1 MVKSDIEIAQA
12 TTLEPI
18 EVIAKKAG
26 VNEKYLEKYG
36 NYKTKIDLEIFDEV
50 KDKED
55 GNLVLVTAINPTPAG
70 EGKSTT
76 TVGLVEALNKE
87 GHFTIGCIREPSLG
101 PVFGVKGGAAGGG
114 YSQVVPMEDI
124 NLHFTGDMHAIGIA
138 NALIAAVID
147 NHIHQGNELDID
159 INNITWKRCVDMN
172 DRSLR
177 SVTIGQN
184 KEGSKANGVERQD
197 GFNITVASEVM
208 AILCLSRNMDDF
220 KERIGNIIIGYNT
233 SGKPVTVRELNIVG
247 AVAMVMKDALKP
259 NMVQTLEKNPMFI
272 HGGPFANIAH
282 GCNSLI
288 ATSLALKLA
297 DYVVTEAGFGAD
309 LGSEKF
315 IDIKSR
321 IGELHPKCV
330 VIVATVRALKMHGGQ
345 AKDDLKEENVDAL
358 LKGVANL
365 EKHLETVAAYGLPYV
380 VAVNNFIHDTDAEK
394 EALFAWCKEKGVK
407 VVESDVWANGGAGG
421 QELAKAVADA
431 CAQNKEFNFV
441 YDIED
446 EFEVKLDKIV
456 KTCYGANKVVLTEEA
471 LETLKLLKEN
481 GLDKLPICMAK
492 TPLSLTDD
500 PTIKGRPTN
509 FDITVRE
516 LRVSAGAGFIVCL
529 TGAVM
534 TMPGL
539 PKVPAA
545 ERMDVN
551 EDGKIVGLF

>member
-1 MVKSDIEIAQA
+1 MKSDIEIAQA
-12 TTLEPI
+12 AKMENI
-18 EVIAKKAG
+18 DKIAQKIG
-26 VNEKYLEKYG
+26 INEKYLEKYG
-36 NYKTKIDLEIFDEV
+36 NFKAKIDTSINQDL

-55 GNLVLVTAINPTPAG
+55 GKLILVTAINPTSAG

-114 YSQVVPMEDI
+114 YSQVIPMEDI

-138 NALIAAVID
+138 NALIAALID

-159 INNITWKRCVDMN
+159 LNNITWKRCVDMN
-172 DRSLR
+172 DRALR

-184 KEGSKANGVERQD
+184 KPGSKANGVERQD

-208 AILCLSRNMDDF
+208 AILCLATDMADF
-220 KERIGNIIIGYNT
+220 KARIAKIIVAYT
-233 SGKPVTVRELNIVG
+233 TKGKPVTVNDLNAVG
-247 AVAMVMKDALKP
+247 AVAMIMKDALKP
-259 NMVQTLEKNPMFI
+259 NLVQTLEKNAMFV

-288 ATSLALKLA
+288 ATRLALKLG

-321 IGELHPKCV
+321 IGKLNPKCV

-345 AKDDLKEENVDAL
+345 PKDELKEENIEAL

-365 EKHLETVAAYGLPYV
+365 EKHIETVKSYGLPYV
-380 VAVNNFIHDTDAEK
+380 VAINKFFADTDAEVQ
-394 EALFAWCKEKGVK
+394 ALFDWCAAQGVTA
-407 VVESDVWANGGAGG
+407 VQSDVWAQGGAGG
-421 QELAKAVADA
+421 KDLANAVVAA
-431 CAQNKEFNFV
+431 CA
-441 YDIED
+441 ED
-446 EFEVKLDKIV
+446 KQFKFIYEINDDFEVKVDKIA
-456 KTCYGANKVVLTEEA
+456 KTCYGADKVVLTAEA
-471 LETLKLLKEN
+471 QDNLKLLKEN

-492 TPLSLTDD
+492 TPASLTDD
-500 PTIKGRPTN
+500 PKILGRPVG
-509 FDITVRE
+509 FDITIRE
-516 LRVSAGAGFIVCL
+516 LRVSAGAGFIVAL

-545 ERMDVN
+545 ERMDVL
-551 EDGKIVGLF
+551 EDGTILGLF

>member
-12 TTLEPI
+12 TVLEPI
-18 EVIAKKAG
+18 DVIAKKAG
-26 VNEKYLEKYG
+26 INEKYLEKYG
-36 NYKTKIDLEIFDEV
+36 NYKAKVDLSIFDEV
-50 KDKED
+50 KDNKD
-55 GNLVLVTAINPTPAG
+55 GKLILVTAINPTPAG

-138 NALIAAVID
+138 NALIAATID
-147 NHIHQGNELDID
+147 NHIHQGNELNID
-159 INNITWKRCVDMN
+159 IENITWKRAVDMN

-177 SVTIGQN
+177 EVTIAQGPA
-184 KEGSKANGVERQD
+184 SNGVERKD

-208 AILCLSRNMDDF
+208 AILCLSKDMNDF
-220 KERIGNIIIGYNT
+220 KARIGRAIIGYNT
-233 SGKPVTVRELNIVG
+233 SGKPVTVADLKIVG

-259 NMVQTLEKNPMFI
+259 NLVQTLEKNAMFV

-282 GCNSLI
+282 GSNSLF
-288 ATSLALKLA
+288 ATRLALKLA

-315 IDIKSR
+315 IDITSR
-321 IGELHPKCV
+321 IGELNPKAV
-330 VIVATVRALKMHGGQ
+330 VIVATIRALKMHGGV
-345 AKDDLKEENVDAL
+345 AKEDLKEENVEAL

-365 EKHLETVAAYGLPYV
+365 EKHIETVTSYGLPYV
-380 VAVNNFIHDTDAEK
+380 IAVNKFIHDTENEK
-394 EALFAWCKEKGVK
+394 EALFNWFKEKGVNA
-407 VVESDVWANGGAGG
+407 VESDVWAEGGAGG
-421 QELAKAVADA
+421 KELAQAVVDA
-431 CAQNKEFNFV
+431 VSQDKEFNFV
-441 YDIED
+441 YDIND
-446 EFEVKLDKIV
+446 DFEVKLDKIA
-456 KTCYGANKVVLTEEA
+456 KTCYGANKVVLTPEA
-471 LETLKLLKEN
+471 LQDLKLLKDN
-481 GLDKLPICMAK
+481 GLDMLPICMAK

-500 PTIKGRPTN
+500 PKIKGRPTN

-516 LRVSAGAGFIVCL
+516 LRISAGAGFIVCL

-545 ERMDVN
+545 ENMDVTD
-551 EDGKIVGLF
+551 EGKIVGLF

>member
-12 TTLEPI
+12 TILEPI
-18 EVIAKKAG
+18 DAIAKKAG
-26 VNEKYLEKYG
+26 IDVKYLEKYG
-36 NYKTKIDLEIFDEV
+36 NYKAKIDLSIFDEV
-50 KDKED
+50 EKNKD
-55 GNLVLVTAINPTPAG
+55 GNLILVTAINPTPAG

-87 GHFTIGCIREPSLG
+87 GHNTIGCIREPSLG

-138 NALIAAVID
+138 NALIAATID
-147 NHIHQGNELDID
+147 NHIHQGNELNID
-159 INNITWKRCVDMN
+159 IENITWKRAVDMN

-177 SVTIGQN
+177 EVTIGQGP
-184 KEGSKANGVERQD
+184 KSNGVERKD

-208 AILCLSRNMDDF
+208 AIMCLSKDMMDF
-220 KERIGNIIIGYNT
+220 KERIGRAIIGYNT
-233 SGKPVTVRELNIVG
+233 SKKPVTIADLKIVG

-259 NMVQTLEKNPMFI
+259 NLVQTLEKNAMFV

-282 GCNSLI
+282 GSNSLF
-288 ATSLALKLA
+288 ATKLALKLA

-315 IDIKSR
+315 IDITSR
-321 IGELHPKCV
+321 IGELSPKAV
-330 VIVATVRALKMHGGQ
+330 VIVATIRALKMHGGV
-345 AKDDLKEENVDAL
+345 AKEDLKEENVDAL
-358 LKGVANL
+358 LKGIANL
-365 EKHLETVAAYGLPYV
+365 EKHIETVSSYGLPYV
-380 VAVNNFIHDTDAEK
+380 VAVNKFIHDTDKEK
-394 EALFAWCKEKGVK
+394 EALFNWFKENNVK
-407 VVESDVWANGGAGG
+407 AVESDVWAEGGAGG
-421 QELAKAVADA
+421 KELAQAVVSAVNE
-431 CAQNKEFNFV
+431 NKEFNFV
-441 YDIED
+441 YDIKD
-446 EFEVKLDKIV
+446 EFELKLDKIAQ
-456 KTCYGANKVVLTEEA
+456 TCYGANKVVLSDEA
-471 LETLKLLKEN
+471 LADLKLLKDN

-500 PTIKGRPTN
+500 PAIKGRPTD

-516 LRVSAGAGFIVCL
+516 LRISAGAGFIVCL

-545 ERMDVN
+545 EKMDVT

>member
-12 TTLEPI
+12 TVLEPI
-18 EVIAKKAG
+18 DVIAKKAG
-26 VNEKYLEKYG
+26 INEKYLEKYG
-36 NYKTKIDLEIFDEV
+36 NYKAKVDLSIFDEV
-50 KDKED
+50 KDNKD
-55 GNLVLVTAINPTPAG
+55 GKLILVTAINPTPAG

-138 NALIAAVID
+138 NALIAATID
-147 NHIHQGNELDID
+147 NHIHQGNELNID
-159 INNITWKRCVDMN
+159 IENITWKRAVDMN

-177 SVTIGQN
+177 EVTIAQGPA
-184 KEGSKANGVERQD
+184 SNGVERKD

-208 AILCLSRNMDDF
+208 AILCLSKDMNDF
-220 KERIGNIIIGYNT
+220 KARIGRAIIGYNT
-233 SGKPVTVRELNIVG
+233 SGKPVTVADLKIVG

-259 NMVQTLEKNPMFI
+259 NLVQTLEKNAMFV

-282 GCNSLI
+282 GSNSLF
-288 ATSLALKLA
+288 ATRLALKLA

-315 IDIKSR
+315 IDITSR
-321 IGELHPKCV
+321 IGELNPKAV
-330 VIVATVRALKMHGGQ
+330 VIVATIRALKMHGGV
-345 AKDDLKEENVDAL
+345 AKEDLKEENVEAL

-365 EKHLETVAAYGLPYV
+365 EKHIETVTSYGLPYV
-380 VAVNNFIHDTDAEK
+380 IAVNKFIHDTENEK
-394 EALFAWCKEKGVK
+394 EVLFNWFKEKGVNA
-407 VVESDVWANGGAGG
+407 VESDVWAEGGAGG
-421 QELAKAVADA
+421 KELAQAVVDA
-431 CAQNKEFNFV
+431 VSQDKEFNFV
-441 YDIED
+441 YDIND
-446 EFEVKLDKIV
+446 DFEVKLDKIA
-456 KTCYGANKVVLTEEA
+456 KTCYGANKVVLTPEA
-471 LETLKLLKEN
+471 LQDLKLLKDN
-481 GLDKLPICMAK
+481 GLDMLPICMAK

-500 PTIKGRPTN
+500 PKIKGRPTN

-516 LRVSAGAGFIVCL
+516 LRISAGAGFIVCL

-545 ERMDVN
+545 ENMDVTD
-551 EDGKIVGLF
+551 EGKIVGLF

>member
-1 MVKSDIEIAQA
+1 MRSDIEIAQA
-12 TTLEPI
+12 TEMKDI
-18 EVIAKKAG
+18 AEIAKKVG
-26 VNEKYLEKYG
+26 INEKYLEKYG
-36 NYKTKIDLEIFDEV
+36 NYKTKVNLDVYEDLQG
-50 KDKED
+50 KED
-55 GNLVLVTAINPTPAG
+55 GNLILVTAINPTSAG

-114 YSQVVPMEDI
+114 YSQVIPMEDI

-138 NALIAAVID
+138 NALIAALID

-184 KEGSKANGVERQD
+184 RPGSKANGVERQD

-208 AILCLSRNMDDF
+208 AILCLSTDMDDF
-220 KERIGNIIIGYNT
+220 KARIAKIIIGYNT
-233 SGKPVTVRELNIVG
+233 AGKPVTVKDLKAVG

-259 NMVQTLEKNPMFI
+259 NLVQTLEHNAMFV

-282 GCNSLI
+282 GCNSLM
-288 ATSLALKLA
+288 ATKLALRLA

-321 IGELHPKCV
+321 IGELHPKCI

-345 AKDDLKEENVDAL
+345 PKDELKEENVDAL

-365 EKHLETVAAYGLPYV
+365 EKHIETVQSYGLPYV
-380 VAVNNFIHDTDAEK
+380 VAINKFAADTDKER
-394 EALFAWCKEKGVK
+394 EALFGWCQEKGVTA
-407 VVESDVWANGGAGG
+407 VESDVWANGGAGG
-421 QELAKAVADA
+421 KELANAVVDA
-431 CAQNKEFNFV
+431 CAQNKDFNFI
-441 YDIED
+441 YDINDSFED
-446 EFEVKLDKIV
+446 KLHKIV
-456 KTCYGANKVVLTEEA
+456 TTCYGANKAVLTEDA
-471 LETLKLLKEN
+471 QKTLKLLKEN
-481 GLDKLPICMAK
+481 GLDKLPLCMAK
-492 TPLSLTDD
+492 TPASLTDD
-500 PTIKGRPTN
+500 PKVLGRPTD
-509 FDITVRE
+509 FDITVSE
-516 LRVSAGAGFIVCL
+516 LRVSAGAGFIVAL

-545 ERMDVN
+545 ERMDVT

>member
-1 MVKSDIEIAQA
+1 MFKSDIEIAQE
-12 TTLEPI
+12 TKLVEI
-18 EVIAKKAG
+18 EEIAKKAG
-26 VNEKYLEKYG
+26 VDTKYLEKYG
-36 NYKTKIDLEIFDEV
+36 NYKAKIDLAIVEDL
-50 KDKED
+50 KDKKD
-55 GNLVLVTAINPTPAG
+55 GNLILVTAINPTSAG

-76 TVGLVEALNKE
+76 TVGLVEALNRE
-87 GHFTIGCIREPSLG
+87 GHRTIGCIREPSLG

-138 NALIAAVID
+138 NALIAAMID

-159 INNITWKRCVDMN
+159 LENITWKRCVDMN
-172 DRSLR
+172 DRVLR

-184 KEGSKANGVERQD
+184 RPGSKANGVERQD

-208 AILCLSRNMDDF
+208 AILCLATDMDDF
-220 KERIGNIIIGYNT
+220 KKRIANIIIGYNT
-233 SGKPVTVRELNIVG
+233 KGKPVTVADLKATG

-259 NMVQTLEKNPMFI
+259 NIVQTLEKNPMFI

-288 ATSLALKLA
+288 ATKLALKLG

-321 IGELHPKCV
+321 IGGLAPKAV

-345 AKDDLKEENVDAL
+345 PKEELKEENVEAL

-365 EKHLETVAAYGLPYV
+365 EKHIETVQAYGIPYI
-380 VAVNNFIHDTDAEK
+380 VAINKFAADTEK
-394 EALFAWCKEKGVK
+394 EVETLFNWCKENNVTA
-407 VVESDVWANGGAGG
+407 VESDVWAQGGAGG
-421 QELAKAVADA
+421 VDLANAVVEA
-431 CAQNKEFNFV
+431 CKEDKQFNFV
-441 YDIED
+441 YDIND
-446 EFEVKLDKIV
+446 SFETKLEKIV
-456 KTCYGANKVVLTEEA
+456 TTCYGANKAVMTEEA
-471 LETLKLLKEN
+471 QKTLDLLKSI
-481 GLDKLPICMAK
+481 GLDELPICMAK
-492 TPLSLTDD
+492 TPASLTDD
-500 PTIKGRPTN
+500 PKVLGRPTD
-509 FDITVRE
+509 FDITIRE
-516 LRVSAGAGFIVCL
+516 IRVSAGAGFIVAL
-529 TGAVM
+529 TGSVM

-545 ERMDVN
+545 ERMDVT

>member
-1 MVKSDIEIAQA
+1 MKTDIEIAQA
-12 TTLEPI
+12 CEMKKI
-18 EVIAKKAG
+18 EEIAQKAG
-26 VNEKYLEKYG
+26 INEKYLEKYG
-36 NYKTKIDLEIFDEV
+36 NYKAKIDLNIFEEL

-55 GNLVLVTAINPTPAG
+55 ANLVLVTAINPTSAG

-76 TVGLVEALNKE
+76 TVGLVEALNQI

-101 PVFGVKGGAAGGG
+101 PVFGIKGGAAGGG

-147 NHIHQGNELDID
+147 NHIHQGNELNID
-159 INNITWKRCVDMN
+159 INNIVWKRCVDMN

-177 SVTIGQN
+177 QVTIAQ
-184 KEGSKANGVERQD
+184 GSAANGVERKD

-208 AILCLSRNMDDF
+208 AILCLATSMADF
-220 KERIGNIIIGYNT
+220 KERIAKIIVAYTKDGQ
-233 SGKPVTVRELNIVG
+233 PVTVKDLNIVG

-259 NMVQTLEKNPMFI
+259 NLVQTLEGNGMFV

-282 GCNSLI
+282 GCNSLL
-288 ATSLALKLA
+288 ATKLASKLA

-321 IGELHPKCV
+321 MGGLKPKCV
-330 VIVATVRALKMHGGQ
+330 VIVATIRALKMHGGQ
-345 AKDDLKEENVDAL
+345 AKEDLKEENVEAL

-365 EKHLETVAAYGLPYV
+365 EKHIETVKEYGLPYV
-380 VAVNNFIHDTDAEK
+380 VALNNFTFDTEKEK
-394 EALFAWCKEKGVK
+394 EAIFTWARDNDVT
-407 VVESDVWANGGAGG
+407 VIESDVWANGGKGG
-421 QELAKAVADA
+421 VELAQAVVDA
-431 CAQNKEFNFV
+431 CSENKEVKFI
-441 YDIED
+441 YELTDS
-446 EFEVKLDKIV
+446 FETKVKKIAQ
-456 KTCYGANKVVLTEEA
+456 KCYGAKSVILTDEA
-471 LETLKLLKEN
+471 LKTLDLLRN
-481 GLDKLPICMAK
+481 LDLDMLPICMAK
-492 TPLSLTDD
+492 TPASLTDD
-500 PTIKGRPTN
+500 PKILGRPTD
-509 FDITVRE
+509 FDITIRE
-516 LRVSAGAGFIVCL
+516 IRISNGAGFIVCL
-529 TGAVM
+529 TGSVM

-545 ERMDVN
+545 ERMDVL